1 MGSDPFRLIA
11 EIAASII
18 VALGGGGA
26 IVFGLS
32 SWLGK
37 VWADRLMQK
46 EKAKHDQDL
55 EDFKAKAIRKLEEE
69 KAHYERELENFKSH
83 LERENKRA
91 HHTFEERIA
100 FYKEA
105 MTPVIDL
112 ITESQRTAG
121 KLEQT
126 TWFEFEKKR
135 LATSIQFAMFA
146 SVDTSQAYDTL
157 IDYIFDCSEN
167 KKQFSWPELRE
178 YAYKVVNEIRK
189 DVGATGEAIYQGTR

>member
-1 MGSDPFRLIA
+1 MKPLQGAL
-11 EIAASII
+11 EIAGTII
-18 VALGGGGA
+18 VSLGGGGL

-46 EKAKHDQDL
+46 EKATHDRDL
-55 EDFKAKAIRKLEEE
+55 EDFRAKAVRRLEEE
-69 KAHYERELENFKSH
+69 KAHYERALEDFKSH
-83 LERENKRA
+83 LDRENKRA
-91 HHTFEERIA
+91 HQTFEERIA

-105 MTPVIDL
+105 MNPVIDL
-112 ITESQRTAG
+112 ITESQRTG
-121 KLEQT
+121 KLNQT
-126 TWFEFEKKR
+126 MWLEFEKQR

-167 KKQFSWPELRE
+167 KKRFSWPELRE

-189 DVGATGEAIYQGTR
+189 DVGATGEAIYKGTR